1 MRRRVGQRL
10 RTKARDRRLEVL
22 REKWPALLLI
32 VLSAFALATGTAL
45 VFKALCGHFAAG
57 VAFGFYLGGVA
68 ALIYVAF
75 RELDDEGRR
84 LWTGLEGEEQTAKQL
99 RKLRRQGWRAVH
111 NIQFD
116 GFDVDHVA
124 VGPGG
129 FVVVDSKAGDA
140 PWTWYEQRDIPTKW
154 ARQAQRN
161 GRNIRSLIKQLTGV
175 DAPTT
180 NLVATWIKGEPDE
193 SRSIDGV
200 TILPGDQLVAT
211 ITQLPPRLDK
221 STAKSIAVALSAKAQ
236 AWGQLH
242 GIKHD
247 RWLRRIVG

>member
-1 MRRRVGQRL
+1 
-10 RTKARDRRLEVL
+10 
-22 REKWPALLLI
+22 
-32 VLSAFALATGTAL
+32 VLSAFALAAGTAA
-45 VFKALCGHFAAG
+45 VFNALYGHFAAG
-57 VAFGFYLGGVA
+57 VVFGFYLGGVA
-68 ALIYVAF
+68 ALIYFAF

-99 RKLRRQGWRAVH
+99 RKLRRRGWRTVH
-111 NIQFD
+111 NIQFQ

-140 PWTWYEQRDIPTKW
+140 PWTWYEERDLPRKW

-161 GRNIRSLIKQLTGV
+161 GLNIRSLIKQLTGV

-211 ITQLPPRLDK
+211 IAQLAPSLDK
-221 STAKSIAVALSAKAQ
+221 STAKSIAVALRVKAQ
-236 AWGQLH
+236 HWDELR

-247 RWLRRIVG
+247 RWLRRVLD